1 MDWLPDMKKFR
12 RYFNRFGATHERVGR
27 TDRQTDRQ
35 TDGQTPSDTS
45 KKHSVNKIAI
55 IMHSIARQKY
65 MLCVCMSMC
74 IHRYTPLDTWS
85 IQLFFMFIHIHTCIA
100 SILFISSFVKH
111 HVSNAYHTQ
120 TIHVYAYHIHR
131 LNTKTLIIV
140 FFKSLFR
147 EFLNIVFSSN
157 AFWSLLFFTLSH
169 HDICHLLSLPK

>member
-1 MDWLPDMKKFR
+1 
-12 RYFNRFGATHERVGR
+12 
-27 TDRQTDRQ
+27 
-35 TDGQTPSDTS
+35 
-45 KKHSVNKIAI
+45 
-55 IMHSIARQKY
+55 MHSIARQKY

-140 FFKSLFR
+140 FSSPYS
-147 EFLNIVFSSN
+147 ESFST
-157 AFWSLLFFTLSH
+157 LFFHQMRFGHCYSSPYLIMTSV
-169 HDICHLLSLPK
+169 IFCHCRNN